1 MPDSG
6 SGTWFGQESL
16 GKGCQV
22 NDADLRLALLA
33 IEPRGR
39 ELLRRYLIADQSDR
53 DALALRLLHEGTEH
67 AQRLADLIDTLTM
80 HPDERRR
87 VVRLLGE
94 LEAF

>member
-1 MPDSG
+1 LETFGG
-6 SGTWFGQESL
+6 SAKHGSAL
-16 GKGCQV
+16 AV
-22 NDADLRLALLA
+22 NDDDLRLALSA

-39 ELLRRYLIADQSDR
+39 ELLRRYLIAAQPDR

-67 AQRLADLIDTLTM
+67 AAWLADLIDTRTM

-94 LEAF
+94 LEATE